1 MEKTKELLK
10 ALVMVIT
17 DKENKD
23 DIQILEKVEEEKIE
37 LLVILKPEDMPK
49 VIGKDGRI
57 AKSIRSLVRN
67 LTDTD
72 KNIYI
77 RFDTEESDFQK
88 YVKVYGSIFKKRF
101 RRIKTKRR

>member
-23 DIQILEKVEEEKIE
+23 DIQILEKIEEEKIE

-67 LTDTD
+67 LKDTD

-77 RFDTEESDFQK
+77 RFETEEYDFQK
-88 YVKVYGSIFKKRF
+88 
-101 RRIKTKRR
+101 

>member
-23 DIQILEKVEEEKIE
+23 DIEILEKIEKEKIEKEKIE
-37 LLVILKPEDMPK
+37 LLVILKAEDMPK

-67 LTDTD
+67 
-72 KNIYI
+72 
-77 RFDTEESDFQK
+77 
-88 YVKVYGSIFKKRF
+88 
-101 RRIKTKRR
+101 

>member
-37 LLVILKPEDMPK
+37 LLVILKPEDIPK
-49 VIGKDGRI
+49 VIVKD
-57 AKSIRSLVRN
+57 
-67 LTDTD
+67 
-72 KNIYI
+72 
-77 RFDTEESDFQK
+77 
-88 YVKVYGSIFKKRF
+88 
-101 RRIKTKRR
+101 

>member
-37 LLVILKPEDMPK
+37 LLVILKPEDMPI

-67 LTDTD
+67 LKDTD

-77 RFDTEESDFQK
+77 RFETEESDFQK
-88 YVKVYGSIFKKRF
+88 
-101 RRIKTKRR
+101 

>member
-49 VIGKDGRI
+49 LQVKM
-57 AKSIRSLVRN
+57 
-67 LTDTD
+67 
-72 KNIYI
+72 
-77 RFDTEESDFQK
+77 EELL
-88 YVKVYGSIFKKRF
+88 KV
-101 RRIKTKRR
+101 